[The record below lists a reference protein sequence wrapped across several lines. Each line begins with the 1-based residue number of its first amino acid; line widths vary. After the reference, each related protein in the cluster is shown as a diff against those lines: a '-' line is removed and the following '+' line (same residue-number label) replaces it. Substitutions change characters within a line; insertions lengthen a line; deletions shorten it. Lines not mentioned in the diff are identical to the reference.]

1 MNATIVIERP
11 PAQVFEYIADVAN
24 DVNWRKGVVRS
35 GLRSEGPVGVGSI
48 GYAATEG
55 FETVYRVTT
64 LEQDRIDWEFIDAPF
79 SGYGGYRIEPFGE
92 GARFTLVADIQ
103 PSGLMKLLG
112 PLFGRMV
119 RRSNDKDVATLKR
132 LLESSAA
139 PSGK

>member
-1 MNATIVIERP
+1 M
-11 PAQVFEYIADVAN
+11 
-24 DVNWRKGVVRS
+24 
-35 GLRSEGPVGVGSI
+35 GSI
-48 GYAATEG
+48 GYAATVG

-64 LEQDRIDWEFIDAPF
+64 LEHERIDWEFIDGPF
-79 SGYGGYRIEPFGE
+79 CGYGGYRIEPFGE
-92 GARFTLVADIQ
+92 GTRFTLVADIQ

-119 RRSNDKDVATLKR
+119 RRRNDKDVATLKR